1 MINNLNSTFLSLFFK
16 QHCYLHG
23 FFFVLPC
30 ISRKVTHNMQ
40 GEGRFNFQTAFY
52 TDQSVLYRL
61 LLNKDLCVWIKC
73 SNSGPSVE
81 IFFNLTSWQWNVK
94 WRKMLIW
101 NKINV
106 HLDYKTGIWAGLS
119 ATKEISYLSWGGGGE
134 GWCRGMPLLWQ
145 FGL

>member
-1 MINNLNSTFLSLFFK
+1 M
-16 QHCYLHG
+16 
-23 FFFVLPC
+23 
-30 ISRKVTHNMQ
+30 THNMQ

-106 HLDYKTGIWAGLS
+106 HLDYKTGIWAGVS
-119 ATKEISYLSWGGGGE
+119 ATKEISYLSWGGGERDGVE
-134 GWCRGMPLLWQ
+134 ECLCCDSLVSKIEKMVNFILVCRVSSTSVNAT
-145 FGL
+145 